1 MRIFIVAAVVL
12 GLLELCDSDSTELL
26 GRIERSLAAI
36 DKEITSLNSRWQI
49 HTHPNFLRSVSMSPT
64 AWDVMRLKFQ
74 AKILDASASGKHSR
88 FVIGFMGSSVTAGH
102 DSAFNDSFPVLT
114 GLLMQP
120 ALIPLGIEVES
131 RNAAMGNNPC
141 VPYDLCPRT
150 YAGPDSDIV
159 HWEQSF
165 NCFGSDPEKRD
176 VFEAFLRQSIAIPSN
191 PVVVFTSSDTP
202 NWPKKDCD
210 GKDPESKPTQS
221 PEEKKALEYLK
232 NGKGKLIATEINK
245 AGPAM
250 KSWGAMLEL
259 FRQYQT
265 RAGVQLWDHTS
276 YASYKCTGPYI
287 AEWHNSGVASWHPSK
302 LGHELRAAHYAYF
315 WLLILQDAV
324 VDLKNNLTGSAAKS
338 IIAVTAGV
346 KKHIELERK
355 HIPPKPVY
363 AGAFYTYPDSMQCL
377 TTYEPKHDPDADLRR
392 WVVGGLAGQ
401 GTAGGKAWT
410 PKIFEE
416 MTDPGIIAKARSRGY
431 RDFKH
436 MLYGNKNSAPLS
448 IKINIGKAMSGTGF
462 LCQPPGNW
470 GKLPRG
476 FKNFWEVG
484 TEVYLTAD
492 TKDPTTEQPFE
503 FSPSGPRTTKLA
515 YTNRRPKDTQTICV
529 DFAPF
534 QFPAGQHILTI
545 VAKAEENIMIST
557 LLLPSK

>member
-1 MRIFIVAAVVL
+1 MSVQVLTTPLHLL
-12 GLLELCDSDSTELL
+12 GLDLYNRDRASSQDRMSFIRKEYVATAIFRMARALPAFGIGGVVNKQLRVQGKGLIIETYQHNPS
-26 GRIERSLAAI
+26 RITMPNYLNEAAC
-36 DKEITSLNSRWQI
+36 Q
-49 HTHPNFLRSVSMSPT
+49 
-64 AWDVMRLKFQ
+64 
-74 AKILDASASGKHSR
+74 
-88 FVIGFMGSSVTAGH
+88 SS
-102 DSAFNDSFPVLT
+102 
-114 GLLMQP
+114 Q
-120 ALIPLGIEVES
+120 E
-131 RNAAMGNNPC
+131 
-141 VPYDLCPRT
+141 
-150 YAGPDSDIV
+150 
-159 HWEQSF
+159 
-165 NCFGSDPEKRD
+165 
-176 VFEAFLRQSIAIPSN
+176 
-191 PVVVFTSSDTP
+191 
-202 NWPKKDCD
+202 
-210 GKDPESKPTQS
+210 PTQS
-221 PEEKKALEYLK
+221 SEDKKALEYLK
-232 NGKGKLIATEINK
+232 NGNGKLIATEINK

-338 IIAVTAGV
+338 ISVVTAWV

-355 HIPPKPVY
+355 HIPPKPAY
-363 AGAFYTYPDSMQCL
+363 AGAYYTYPDSMQCL